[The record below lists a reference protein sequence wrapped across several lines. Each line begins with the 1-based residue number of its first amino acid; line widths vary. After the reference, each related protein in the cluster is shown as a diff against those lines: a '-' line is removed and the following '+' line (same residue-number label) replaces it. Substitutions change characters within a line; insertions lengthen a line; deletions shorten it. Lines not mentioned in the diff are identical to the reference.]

1 MSNKDFRVVEVFY
14 SIQGE
19 GARMGVPSI
28 FVRLFG
34 CNFTCQ
40 GFGMKRGEL
49 SEERLQIDPKQFD
62 KMEDLPLVKTGCD
75 SYVAWDPRF
84 KKFAKWMSVD
94 ELATTIAQLLPESG
108 WDNVDLIMTGG
119 EPLLGWQ
126 NKYHALFTHP
136 LIAHCRNVTFET
148 NSTQV
153 LDEKL
158 KENLHWR
165 FGVGNVLF
173 SMSVKLPHSGHNWD
187 ETINEEAIR
196 SYAPF
201 RRVLKFVVNGDEDL
215 ADTKLAIEKI
225 KHSGGK
231 YDTVIPIYIMPVGGC
246 VEEYNANKRKVA
258 ELALREGWNY
268 SDRMHV
274 SIWGNS
280 WST

>member
-34 CNFTCQ
+34 CNFQCQ
-40 GFGMKRGEL
+40 GFGMPRGQL
-49 SEERLQIDPKQFD
+49 STEREQIDPARYNR
-62 KMEDLPLVKTGCD
+62 MEDLPLVRTGCD

-94 ELATTIAQLLPESG
+94 ELATEIAKLLPETG
-108 WDNVDLIMTGG
+108 WSNVDLIMTGG

-126 NKYHALFTHP
+126 GKYSELFSHP
-136 LIAHCRNVTFET
+136 LVAHCRNVTFET
-148 NSTQV
+148 NATQI
-153 LDEKL
+153 LDEEL
-158 KENLHWR
+158 KTNLHWR

-173 SMSVKLPHSGHNWD
+173 SMSVKLPHSGHQLD
-187 ETINEEAIR
+187 EAVNPAAIR

-201 RRVLKFVVNGDEDL
+201 RQVYKFVVTDELDVEH
-215 ADTKLAIEKI
+215 IEEV
-225 KHSGGK
+225 HRRVNAEHK
-231 YDTVIPIYIMPVGGC
+231 YATYIPTYVMPVGGC
-246 VEEYNANKRKVA
+246 VDEYNANKRRVA
-258 ELALREGWNY
+258 ELALKKGWNY

-274 SIWGNS
+274 SIFGNS
-280 WST
+280 WAT